1 MQFSFISTIRSS
13 AIRIVVAG
21 LTLCWCGAVCA
32 QDSFELNDQT
42 FNQWL
47 FSASQGNFDPTSE
60 LTLNL
65 EAVDRICGLNEE
77 QKQRLST
84 AAHGD
89 FARFG
94 RQVDALKAK
103 YVGKTYGQNEV
114 GEIYQKIQPLAQV
127 YQSGLLGDESLFAKM
142 LTRTLTSEQS
152 EKYQRADEDRRRTRY
167 MSKVGLFVLT
177 VERTCPLTEKQRTAL
192 IDMLVA
198 ETKAPKRF
206 GQYDWYVIMYEAS
219 KVPDAKYESIVDEAQ
234 LRQIKVVL
242 RQGQGMG
249 HFLKQ
254 QKLIDE

>member
-1 MQFSFISTIRSS
+1 
-13 AIRIVVAG
+13 VVF
-21 LTLCWCGAVCA
+21 AVCCCGSGSA
-32 QDSFELNDQT
+32 QDTFELNDQT

-47 FSASQGNFDPTSE
+47 FNTSQGTFDQTSE

-77 QKQRLST
+77 QKQKLSI

-89 FARFG
+89 YARFS
-94 RQVDALKAK
+94 RQVDALKEK
-103 YVGKTYGQNEV
+103 YVGKSYDQNQV

-127 YQSGLLGDESLFAKM
+127 YQAGLLGDESLFAKT
-142 LTRTLTSEQS
+142 LGRTLTSEQS
-152 EKYQRADEDRRRTRY
+152 EKYQQADEDRRRTRY
-167 MSKVGLFVLT
+167 TTKVGLFVLT
-177 VERTCPLTEKQRTAL
+177 VERTCPLTEKQRKAL

-198 ETKAPKRF
+198 ETEPPKRF
-206 GQYDWYVIMYEAS
+206 GQYDWYVIMYKAS
-219 KVPDAKYESIVDEAQ
+219 KVPDAKYEAIVDEAQ